1 MQVNSYVFKS
11 PYPSPVQTGQPDPLA
26 KQEQESFDATTKE
39 LNEPKD
45 ETTQEAKAY
54 SYEAKK
60 GLSSTGVSTLDSTH
74 SLQSSLDRFSAVNA
88 QVKAQLAY
96 SA

>member
-11 PYPSPVQTGQPDPLA
+11 PYPSPIQTGQPDPLA
-26 KQEQESFDATTKE
+26 KKEAEAFESTIKEQAQ
-39 LNEPKD
+39 PKD
-45 ETTQEAKAY
+45 ETAQKAKAY
-54 SYEAKK
+54 SYEAKSA
-60 GLSSTGVSTLDSTH
+60 SSSNVANATSVS
-74 SLQSSLDRFSAVNA
+74 SLQSSLDRFSEVNS